1 MANVAAPYGFKSW
14 GGQSSTPSNFEQSEP
29 ANFDAYSSWW
39 SEASA
44 LAQLARLLGRIAARQ
59 ALCSTANG
67 LLRDRDAGQTLSG
80 GAAP

>member
-1 MANVAAPYGFKSW
+1 MRSTKGAFGF
-14 GGQSSTPSNFEQSEP
+14 GQSEP
-29 ANFDAYSSWW
+29 GDRTANFDKYASWW

-59 ALCSTANG
+59 ACSTANG
-67 LLRDRDAGQTLSG
+67 LLRDRDAGQTPSG